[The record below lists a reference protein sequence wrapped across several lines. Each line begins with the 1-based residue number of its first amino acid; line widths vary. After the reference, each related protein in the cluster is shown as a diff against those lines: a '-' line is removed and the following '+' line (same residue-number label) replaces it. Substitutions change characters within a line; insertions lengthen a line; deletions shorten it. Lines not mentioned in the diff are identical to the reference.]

1 MFKNLEKEREA
12 MKEINFKID
21 LANEYHNFNQFEA
34 KLIKGIREKVCE
46 QIVQFLEE
54 WDQELGTRLRQ
65 HYPQY
70 RHKGYIH
77 RQVRCYFGVIGI
89 KMRRYVHKGWPDIY
103 PLLFILP
110 EDGISGELMDLL
122 LELVTDVP
130 YQRTNRY
137 IKKATGVAIS
147 SQTIWRKVKRLDQD
161 ERDRQEQIR
170 CKIFE
175 EGGDDYCQ
183 DYCQLPACQSGGKE
197 SDLVSPVYIELDGTM
212 VSSREAGEERF
223 EIKSGIMYSQ
233 VVQMGEKRRRL
244 MDKVAY
250 GSVSDSETFG
260 ENFYAFCRENGLDL
274 RREILFLS
282 DGAQWLNSVAEDV
295 FPEAQKRLDLYHLKK
310 ACGIV
315 LVDEQELNT
324 LSQAVYYKTGEE
336 IIRLVQNLCSQKNL
350 SGKSVDELMQ
360 YLGNNQKAIEYPP
373 GERHGSGGIEKNIGI
388 LVGRRFKRQGMSLTA
403 IRQVWSHEGANNL
416 LALRAKKLN
425 QIWQQESQAL
435 NYTR

>member
-1 MFKNLEKEREA
+1 MLFKNIKKERQA
-12 MKEINFKID
+12 MKEINFTIN
-21 LANEYHNFNQFEA
+21 LENECHNFNQFEA
-34 KLIKGIREKVCE
+34 ELIKGVREKISE

-54 WDQELGTRLRQ
+54 WDQELGIRLRQ

-77 RQVRCYFGVIGI
+77 RQVRCYFGTIWI
-89 KMRRYVHKGWPDIY
+89 KMRRYVHKGWLDVY

-110 EDGISGELMDLL
+110 DDGISEEIMDLMM
-122 LELVTDVP
+122 ELVTDVP
-130 YQRTNRY
+130 YQKTNRY
-137 IKKATGVAIS
+137 LKKATGVEIS
-147 SQTIWRKVKRLDQD
+147 SQTIWRRVQRLGRA
-161 ERDRQEQIR
+161 ERDQQEQIR

-183 DYCQLPACQSGGKE
+183 DYRQLPACQSGGKE
-197 SDLVSPVYIELDGTM
+197 SDLAAPVYIELDGTM
-212 VSSREAGEERF
+212 VGSREVGEDRF

-295 FPEAQKRLDLYHLKK
+295 FPEAKKRLDLYHLKK

-315 LVDEQELNT
+315 LDEQELNT
-324 LSQAVYYKTGEE
+324 LSQAVYYETGEE
-336 IIRLVQNLCSQKNL
+336 IIRLVQNLCNKKNL

-360 YLGNNQKAIEYPP
+360 YLVNNRKAIDYPP

-388 LVGRRFKRQGMSLTA
+388 LVGRRFKRQGMS
-403 IRQVWSHEGANNL
+403 WSHEGANNL